1 MVNSAQR
8 GTTVGRL
15 AAWVLPCALA
25 AALLQGCVNTRTNS
39 VTGEPVAV
47 TRQELVTESDE
58 SPQRRR
64 ARLRLELASGYFEA
78 DKTNVALDE
87 VKQSI
92 AADPDFGDAYNLRG
106 LIYMRLGDNDL
117 AEQSFRRAVQLNP
130 RDGNAMH
137 NQAWLLCLQKRYPEA
152 DQVFLRAVA
161 QPGYANAPRTLMAQ
175 GICQVRAGNN
185 AEAERTL
192 QHAYEMDPGN
202 PIIGFTLANLMQQRG
217 DLDRARFYIRRVNNG
232 EYATAESLW
241 LGMRIERRLND
252 SVAVSQLGDQLRKR
266 FPASREAAAYDRG
279 AFNE

>member
-1 MVNSAQR
+1 MANSAKR

-15 AAWVLPCALA
+15 AAWVLPCVLA
-25 AALLQGCVNTRTNS
+25 AGLLQGCVNTRTNS
-39 VTGEPVAV
+39 VTGEPVAE
-47 TRQELVTESDE
+47 TRPELVTDSDE

-64 ARLRLELASGYFEA
+64 ARLRLELASSYFEA
-78 DKTNVALDE
+78 DKTNIALDE
-87 VKQSI
+87 IKQSL

-137 NQAWLLCLQKRYPEA
+137 NQAWLLCQQKRYDEA
-152 DQVFLRAVA
+152 DKVFA
-161 QPGYANAPRTLMAQ
+161 QTIALPAYTNSARTLMAQ
-175 GICQVRAGNN
+175 GICQVRAGRP
-185 AEAERTL
+185 ADAERTL
-192 QHAYEMDPGN
+192 VHAYELDPGN
-202 PIIGFTLANLMQQRG
+202 PITGFTLATLLRQRG

-252 SVAVSQLGDQLRKR
+252 NVAVSQLGEQLRKR
-266 FPASREAAAYDRG
+266 FPGSREAAAYDSG
-279 AFNE
+279 AFDE